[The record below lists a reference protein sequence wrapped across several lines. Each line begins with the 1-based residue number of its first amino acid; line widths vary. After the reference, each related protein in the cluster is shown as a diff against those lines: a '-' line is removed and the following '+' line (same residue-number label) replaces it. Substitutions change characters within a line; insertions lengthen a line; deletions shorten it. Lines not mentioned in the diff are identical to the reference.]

1 MDVQAIGNALEKT
14 MHGVEEKVTQHLS
27 NFHGAFAQNCA
38 LWEQMNEEK
47 WVNILKE
54 VKNAQE
60 QLSKQYEEDRQKMND
75 AITDALQPVFTTTAL
90 VDEQK
95 KGMQNMEKRLG
106 NIQKET
112 TGAIRTLVGK
122 VQEISLLG
130 GGNTPSGGPN
140 SNSNNPQSEF
150 DRQQMQS
157 VFRTLHELHEVTNK
171 K

>member
-1 MDVQAIGNALEKT
+1 M
-14 MHGVEEKVTQHLS
+14 
-27 NFHGAFAQNCA
+27 
-38 LWEQMNEEK
+38 
-47 WVNILKE
+47 
-54 VKNAQE
+54 
-60 QLSKQYEEDRQKMND
+60 
-75 AITDALQPVFTTTAL
+75 
-90 VDEQK
+90 
-95 KGMQNMEKRLG
+95 G

-122 VQEISLLG
+122 VQEISLL

-157 VFRTLHELHEVTNK
+157 VFRTLHELHEATNK